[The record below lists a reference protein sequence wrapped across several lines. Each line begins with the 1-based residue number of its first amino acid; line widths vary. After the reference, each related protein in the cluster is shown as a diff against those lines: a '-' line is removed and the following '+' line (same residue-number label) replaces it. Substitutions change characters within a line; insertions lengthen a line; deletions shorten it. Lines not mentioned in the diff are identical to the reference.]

1 VKATGLR
8 ELTLEELV
16 ERESTIRRDLW
27 KARFDNFT
35 NQLDNTGKLKG
46 LRRDLARV
54 KTVLNERRRAKAKG

>member
-1 VKATGLR
+1 VKAPALR
-8 ELTLEELV
+8 ELTVSELQ
-16 ERESTIRRDLW
+16 ERESSLRRELW

-54 KTVLNERRRAKAKG
+54 KTILSERREGAKG